1 MEESIYLVEN
11 DKGELVFITEFRSVA
26 ERYIENYGNEN
37 YSISEDVM
45 C

>member
-1 MEESIYLVEN
+1 MEDTIYLVEN
-11 DKGELVFITEFRSVA
+11 EKGELVFITEFLSVA

-37 YSISEDVM
+37 FTISEDVM

>member
-1 MEESIYLVEN
+1 MENTLYLVE
-11 DKGELVFITEFRSVA
+11 DESGCLVFMSEFRSVA

-37 YSISEDVM
+37 YTISEDVM